1 MKYLK
6 TTMKFGPGRTTS
18 IGILAMSFLLFQNAI
33 IAQNADKG
41 KTLLAVFAHPD
52 DEGTVAPILAKYVE
66 EGVKVYLVI
75 ATDGRYGTNDF
86 SGLEAGDGLVAI
98 RKEEMKCSANKLGVE
113 LIHLNYH
120 DQLRAAEGYGGHIPH
135 VRALVKEIYDIIE
148 KTQPDAIITFGA
160 DGWSNHM
167 DHRLV
172 GASVTQAFISKV
184 WEKPINLYYV
194 GTPTDAVEDAEG
206 KILRGQDRKYLTT
219 QVRYSEENQNTA
231 YDAFACHES
240 QISPEWIK
248 KMKEE
253 KKPEEERVV
262 YLWEFVGPT
271 EVEDSVFN

>member
-120 DQLRAAEGYGGHIPH
+120 DQLRAAEGYDGHIPH